1 MKKIGYLISI
11 LALVV
16 ISIPILNINNDKIS
30 AATNYAAGKKVY
42 VGNDTYTVID
52 SSTMTL
58 LKNTATDAGEVT
70 WNDAVASLDT
80 LADNYGELGSKAVS
94 GKFTL
99 PKTSDLTNVIS
110 SDQTSLVN
118 IDAISTDWWLG
129 DESVDNRSK
138 FVGADTNSLVTD
150 VSIVKN
156 VVDTNN
162 YVCLNDQT
170 VTEQGIKPTRTEADK
185 VTTDVFQLEAPII
198 DIRSDYFGA
207 MNYREKNCQ
216 GSGGGSSEGNMRNL
230 IRVIADTNP
239 LLKDDSL
246 NLSDL
251 MEIYGGYTEVSVYK
265 FLTESGM
272 NEYVKE
278 FVKNPE
284 SGYNREFTF
293 SVSRNVCYNLPDDI
307 LNNPDYPSDYKSFKV
322 HTLPSQPIKVRIVNV
337 TNSKSVTCGGHSQT
351 AGTSSVRPLLTLD
364 KSKIAYSSNAKP
376 TFNSNSSLTNAV
388 PMVDGNNAYLSLID
402 TDLGIALDSTDS
414 NVSGNKLKAKRENPL
429 VSIPVSLSG
438 TTSGSRYV
446 SAVAETNNGIRYNV
460 LGQVNGSKGTVQLDL
475 TSLKDFQ
482 TTNEFNVTLYQE
494 VDEGTNTTYRGNGKE
509 ITIEIEAAPITNISF
524 AANYPSGNS
533 EWSEGD
539 AGITTAGDIV
549 GSFSFTGGTSGT
561 VDPTSGKDYQ
571 KYEIVDSSGNPISN
585 SNFRINNDELI
596 LKQKLTEGSYTFYVK
611 VTDNANETFK
621 KEITINVKS
630 KPVSIDDKNKG
641 QFYEFRLSDGS
652 IADISKW
659 QKENIII
666 HPKHSEY
673 NKMKVNNGT
682 YQTGDHTYSTE
693 GENTVSL
700 SFQKGNSA
708 TTNTIEETL
717 KIDKSDPEISSVEF
731 SEDGSV
737 KSESSGTFQYLF
749 KESADMKISAEDG
762 ESGIGRY
769 VIKAT
774 PLKKDGTVDSS
785 KQPITYDTPST
796 ETTLNYSLSKQ
807 GCYLIEISVEDQVGH
822 KVSYDSKKIKISDQ
836 TISLEVKGYLNN
848 NTKQP
853 YNEKNWTNQSITLRL
868 KASDDSALTNQ
879 QISFDQVTW
888 QAISNGTYTI
898 PKTSSI
904 DDETYYVKATNIDG
918 DEITASIKIKLD
930 VDKPEALK
938 ITYQEVKQSALRSFL
953 RAITFNQ
960 MFNKEQDAKF
970 TANDTLSGIDYYE
983 YEIREKDNEGNNV
996 GTVIKGKGSSY
1007 RLSGDKNYEVKVKAY
1022 DKAGNAS
1029 ETVIEQV
1036 QVDTKPPVISGVK
1049 DKSEYKYYY
1058 LPRYIKVHDEVSGL
1072 SYSEYNKDGDT
1083 VTLEDNVET
1092 KIDEIGEYEIYAI
1105 DNVGNEITI
1114 TFKIVPLP
1122 DIETEIDGSD
1132 ESKDIIDQVI
1142 DELDE
1147 IKNKIDETEKKDIEE
1162 WIKDALEKW
1171 ESARKKVIE
1180 TDDKSAKVEG
1190 QGETSFDP
1198 SVVLIVDDITDQ
1210 AEAIPPLP
1218 RKAIKVYDVYLQKGN
1233 IRIQPDGSIKVY
1245 LPYSDTPKSLGEAM
1259 GGAKSEA
1266 KPIVYEI
1273 DEQDKVKELKVQ
1285 QEGNYLTFI
1294 TNKLLRYAISDDK
1307 QELNKDDTCVV
1318 GPDGNKNSGD
1328 EVCGAASE
1336 DGKQPEKKPDG
1347 SVEVPKGGKVEFPN
1361 GSELETPDGAIIKPD
1376 GTVVLPDGTEYDSN
1390 GNKKPNKQCKLE
1402 GVEIN
1407 VDTDGDGIPDIN
1419 LDLNKDCKPELNIDL
1434 DGDGI
1439 PDLDVDTDGDG
1450 KPDINIDKDGDGKA
1464 ELNILEIKTW
1474 KPNKTVTV
1482 NGFTYN
1488 TMGGLKPYLN
1498 IDADGDGEADY
1509 NIDTNGDGI
1518 PDKNLLDNNNNDNET
1533 ELKKNLGGANT
1544 GDHTK
1549 WVWWWIMLILT
1560 TITMMLT
1567 RVKQRNSKR
1576 K

>member
-1 MKKIGYLISI
+1 VSI
-11 LALVV
+11 L
-16 ISIPILNINNDKIS
+16 
-30 AATNYAAGKKVY
+30 
-42 VGNDTYTVID
+42 
-52 SSTMTL
+52 
-58 LKNTATDAGEVT
+58 
-70 WNDAVASLDT
+70 
-80 LADNYGELGSKAVS
+80 
-94 GKFTL
+94 
-99 PKTSDLTNVIS
+99 
-110 SDQTSLVN
+110 
-118 IDAISTDWWLG
+118 
-129 DESVDNRSK
+129 
-138 FVGADTNSLVTD
+138 
-150 VSIVKN
+150 KN
-156 VVDTNN
+156 VLDEANH
-162 YVCLNDQT
+162 VCKLNQT
-170 VTEQGIKPTRTEADK
+170 ATEQGIKATVTKKDDDVTKNFGDFPTFNIRHNGTSSGLYLYTDENCTEQATGAAFFGSGEIAYDL
-185 VTTDVFQLEAPII
+185 FLY
-198 DIRSDYFGA
+198 SDYSALIKTLGA
-207 MNYREKNCQ
+207 GVVTETLTYIAYSELGLDSYIQQYLQNT
-216 GSGGGSSEGNMRNL
+216 GSGYSR
-230 IRVIADTNP
+230 
-239 LLKDDSL
+239 K
-246 NLSDL
+246 
-251 MEIYGGYTEVSVYK
+251 
-265 FLTESGM
+265 
-272 NEYVKE
+272 
-278 FVKNPE
+278 
-284 SGYNREFTF
+284 F
-293 SVSRNVCYNLPDDI
+293 SVPLTSGVCTVFKTPMPVEIEKDGKKI
-307 LNNPDYPSDYKSFKV
+307 TSVKSYKSTATANVDVYITSVPVQPKV
-322 HTLPSQPIKVRIVNV
+322 L
-337 TNSKSVTCGGHSQT
+337 TCAGHEQT

-446 SAVAETNNGIRYNV
+446 SAVAETNNGLRYNV

-509 ITIEIEAAPITNISF
+509 ITIEIEAAPITDISF

-561 VDPTSGKDYQ
+561 VDPNSGKDYK

-585 SNFRINNDELI
+585 SNFRINNNELI

-737 KSESSGTFQYLF
+737 KSESNGTFQYLF

-879 QISFDQVTW
+879 QISFDQITW

-1072 SYSEYNKDGDT
+1072 SYSEYNKDGNS
-1083 VTLEDNVET
+1083 VTLEDNVDT
-1092 KIDEIGEYEIYAI
+1092 KIDEIGEYKVYAA

-1259 GGAKSEA
+1259 GGAKSDA

-1390 GNKKPNKQCKLE
+1390 GNKKPSKQCKLD

-1498 IDADGDGEADY
+1498 IDADGDGKADY

-1518 PDKNLLDNNNNDNET
+1518 PDKNLLDNNNSDKDS

-1560 TITMMLT
+1560 TGIMIYAQ
-1567 RVKQRNSKR
+1567 VKKR
-1576 K
+1576 KSKHK